1 MKTRRSCIMRNK
13 TQAGRLARKAYLF
26 LLPSLAGT
34 AVFVLLPYVDVVRR
48 SFFEAAGG
56 RFVAMQNYVTVVGN
70 SAFRLASFNTLRF
83 LVICVPLLVVVS
95 LFCSMMIAGLKE
107 GGTVFKTSLLV
118 PLAIPVASIVLLWKL
133 FFHPQGMV
141 NQITALFG
149 MAGVDWINGDTAFGV
164 LVFTYVWKNL
174 GYDVVLWVA
183 GLAAISD
190 ELYEAARVDGASSF
204 RIFGNIIL
212 PLIVPGIAAVAI
224 FVLFSGWN
232 EYMYSSVLISND
244 QLKTLTVGIISLN
257 SQYQIKWN
265 DLMAAS
271 TVSSLPLMV
280 LFICFQKYFIAG
292 MTGGAV
298 KS

>member
-1 MKTRRSCIMRNK
+1 MDIFCIAKAANAAEDAK
-13 TQAGRLARKAYLF
+13 KPPPGGR
-26 LLPSLAGT
+26 
-34 AVFVLLPYVDVVRR
+34 
-48 SFFEAAGG
+48 EAAEVREDQTSKSG
-56 RFVAMQNYVTVVGN
+56 
-70 SAFRLASFNTLRF
+70 SSFSTWM
-83 LVICVPLLVVVS
+83 LVS
-95 LFCSMMIAGLKE
+95 Y
-107 GGTVFKTSLLV
+107 FKTV
-118 PLAIPVASIVLLWKL
+118 PI
-133 FFHPQGMV
+133 
-141 NQITALFG
+141 
-149 MAGVDWINGDTAFGV
+149 
-164 LVFTYVWKNL
+164 
-174 GYDVVLWVA
+174 
-183 GLAAISD
+183 
-190 ELYEAARVDGASSF
+190 ELDEAARVDGASSF
-204 RIFGNIIL
+204 RIFWNIIL

-271 TVSSLPLMV
+271 TVSSLPLVV

>member
-1 MKTRRSCIMRNK
+1 MNKMKSKRRMEQILCYVILILLALMVLVPVLWMISTAFKTEAQTYSPKPQWIPDPISLESFRKFFTTYNFGRMTLNSLVTCIFAMIICITCACLVGYGVTRFQFKGKKQLMN
-13 TQAGRLARKAYLF
+13 F
-26 LLPSLAGT
+26 LLVTQMFPS
-34 AVFVLLPYVDVVRR
+34 V
-48 SFFEAAGG
+48 
-56 RFVAMQNYVTVVGN
+56 M
-70 SAFRLASFNTLRF
+70 
-83 LVICVPLLVVVS
+83 LVVPFYAVLSKYHMTNKLIGLIIVYAATNVAFSTWMLVS
-95 LFCSMMIAGLKE
+95 Y
-107 GGTVFKTSLLV
+107 FKTV
-118 PLAIPVASIVLLWKL
+118 PI
-133 FFHPQGMV
+133 
-141 NQITALFG
+141 
-149 MAGVDWINGDTAFGV
+149 
-164 LVFTYVWKNL
+164 
-174 GYDVVLWVA
+174 
-183 GLAAISD
+183 
-190 ELYEAARVDGASSF
+190 ELDEAARVDGASSF

-271 TVSSLPLMV
+271 TVSSLPLVV

>member
-13 TQAGRLARKAYLF
+13 TQSGRLARKAYLF

-83 LVICVPLLVVVS
+83 LVICVPLLVLVS
-95 LFCSMMIAGLKE
+95 LFCYILIAGLKE
-107 GGTVFKTSLLV
+107 EGTVFKTSLLV

-149 MAGVDWINGDTAFGV
+149 MAGIDWINGDTAFGV

-190 ELYEAARVDGASSF
+190 ELYEAARVDGAGILARFLYVTLPGLSKTAFLVVSLSVFNSF
-204 RIFGNIIL
+204 KVFREAY
-212 PLIVPGIAAVAI
+212 LIAGEYPHESIYMLQHLFNHWFVTLDIQKMSAA
-224 FVLFSGWN
+224 
-232 EYMYSSVLISND
+232 SVLLLLVVALPVITKG
-244 QLKTLTVGIISLN
+244 L
-257 SQYQIKWN
+257 
-265 DLMAAS
+265 AS
-271 TVSSLPLMV
+271 RRGET
-280 LFICFQKYFIAG
+280 
-292 MTGGAV
+292 
-298 KS
+298 

>member
-13 TQAGRLARKAYLF
+13 TQSGRLARKAYLF

-83 LVICVPLLVVVS
+83 LVICVPLLVLVS
-95 LFCSMMIAGLKE
+95 LFCSMLIAGLKE
-107 GGTVFKTSLLV
+107 EGTVFKTSLLV

-190 ELYEAARVDGASSF
+190 ELYEAARVDGAGIVARFLYVTLPGLSKTAFLVVSLSVFNSF
-204 RIFGNIIL
+204 KVFRDAY
-212 PLIVPGIAAVAI
+212 LIAGEYPHESIYMLQHLLNPWFVTLDLQKMSAA
-224 FVLFSGWN
+224 
-232 EYMYSSVLISND
+232 SVLLLLVVALPVITKG
-244 QLKTLTVGIISLN
+244 L
-257 SQYQIKWN
+257 
-265 DLMAAS
+265 AS
-271 TVSSLPLMV
+271 RRGET
-280 LFICFQKYFIAG
+280 
-292 MTGGAV
+292 
-298 KS
+298 

>member
-13 TQAGRLARKAYLF
+13 TQSGRLARKAYLF

-83 LVICVPLLVVVS
+83 LVICVPLLVLVS
-95 LFCSMMIAGLKE
+95 LFCSMLIAGLKE
-107 GGTVFKTSLLV
+107 EGTVFKTSLLV

-149 MAGVDWINGDTAFGV
+149 MAGIDWINGDTAFGV

-190 ELYEAARVDGASSF
+190 ELYEAARVDGAGILARFLSVTLPGLSKTAFLVVSLSLFNSF
-204 RIFGNIIL
+204 KVFREAY
-212 PLIVPGIAAVAI
+212 LIAGEYPHESIYMLQHLFNHWFVTLDIQKMSAA
-224 FVLFSGWN
+224 
-232 EYMYSSVLISND
+232 SVLLLLVVALPVITKG
-244 QLKTLTVGIISLN
+244 L
-257 SQYQIKWN
+257 
-265 DLMAAS
+265 AS
-271 TVSSLPLMV
+271 RRGET
-280 LFICFQKYFIAG
+280 
-292 MTGGAV
+292 
-298 KS
+298 